1 MNKFARTLI
10 AASALA
16 TLAGA
21 SFAASVQVYGRV
33 DNGLYYV
40 HKKAGKT
47 TTNEFTMESGMG
59 GASRWGI
66 KADSDE
72 IAPGWKV
79 SVKLEGKICTDTG
92 ELGTD
97 NTIFDRESSIIVSS
111 PYGNLQFGRIGYL
124 HGGVTGGLI
133 AGQTNP
139 FGVIYKQCGA
149 QNVFMN
155 AASRTPNTIRYE
167 TPSFAG
173 LTFATQWCNS
183 VKDTEEANALPNRQR
198 YFGIGANYKNG
209 PFRIAAVYGTMYYKN
224 SVESGKSQS
233 ADGDEHSYSLAAN
246 YDFGVAKVFAGYQ
259 YGENLANGT
268 SIMGS
273 KFLGAKT
280 HNVIAGVSVPVGNG
294 TIMASAGMTRT
305 KDGKV
310 GGKDQDEKYVKQD
323 GYQCALGYKYSF
335 SKKASFYSALS
346 YRHQKGTRMD
356 DVKVTTKTFTVMA
369 GLGGAF

>member
-40 HKKAGKT
+40 HKKVGTKKA
-47 TTNEFTMESGMG
+47 TNEFTMESGMG

-92 ELGTD
+92 EKGSEEL
-97 NTIFDRESSIIVSS
+97 FDRESSIIVSS

-167 TPSFAG
+167 TPSFSG
-173 LTFATQWCNS
+173 LTFAAQWCNS
-183 VKDTEEANALPNRQR
+183 ADDDEEVNALPNRKR

-209 PFRIAAVYGTMYYKN
+209 PFRIAAVFGSTYYSRDTKTAGDA
-224 SVESGKSQS
+224 VES
-233 ADGDEHSYSLAAN
+233 DERSYSLAAN
-246 YDFGVAKVFAGYQ
+246 YDFGVAKVYGGYQ
-259 YGENLANGT
+259 YGENLGKDT
-268 SIMGS
+268 KILS
-273 KFLGAKT
+273 KSVLGAKT
-280 HNVIAGVSVPVGNG
+280 HNMIAGVSVPVGNG
-294 TIMASAGMTRT
+294 TIMAAAALTHT
-305 KDGKV
+305 KDGK
-310 GGKDQDEKYVKQD
+310 GTKTAIVKQN
-323 GYQCALGYKYSF
+323 GYQGALGYKYSF
-335 SKKASFYSALS
+335 SKKTAFYSAIS
-346 YRHQKGTRMD
+346 YRHQKTTTAKG
-356 DVKVTTKTFTVMA
+356 VSEKTKTFTVMA
-369 GLGGAF
+369 GLGVNF